1 MRIFLITF
9 VVSTVSSLALWQLGL
24 ASKISPAHPF
34 FTTVIVAAGCGI
46 AVQLILSRDSAT
58 HT

>member
-9 VVSTVSSLALWQLGL
+9 VVSTVSSIALWQLGL

-58 HT
+58 QT

>member
-9 VVSTVSSLALWQLGL
+9 VVSTVASFALWQLGL

-34 FTTVIVAAGCGI
+34 LATVIVAAGCGI
-46 AVQLILSRDSAT
+46 AVQLILSRDAAARQ
-58 HT
+58 